1 MIKGEKTEDKFL
13 TQAAE
18 ETIIIWAF
26 NKLKCSKIKGV
37 LWDFNYIMLNI
48 HKSFGF
54 KVYKNVFYKNEPKK
68 KFMKKIFISL
78 LKKNFKPK
86 FKKGLLT
93 R

>member
-26 NKLKCSKIKGV
+26 NKLKCSKIRGV

-54 KVYKNVFYKNEPKK
+54 KVYKNVLYKNES
-68 KFMKKIFISL
+68 KKIFISL
-78 LKKNFKPK
+78 LKRNFKPK
-86 FKKGLLT
+86 FKKNLLT
-93 R
+93 Q